1 MPEDE
6 DLQITALREELM
18 KEIEVVRGDL
28 KSLRGRQTL
37 ILTGVGIFIGLAS
50 FIVAVL
56 AFAADIL

>member
-1 MPEDE
+1 
-6 DLQITALREELM
+6 M